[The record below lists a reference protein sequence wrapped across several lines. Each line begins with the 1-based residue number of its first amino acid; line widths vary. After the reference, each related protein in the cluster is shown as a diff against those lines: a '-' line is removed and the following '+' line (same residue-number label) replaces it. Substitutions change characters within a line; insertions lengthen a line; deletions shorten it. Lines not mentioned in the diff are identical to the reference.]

1 MTHKTKGIVLRTIKY
16 GETSIITTVYT
27 ELFGLQTY
35 IVKGV
40 RQSTKKAQSKANYF
54 QPGAILDMIVYH
66 NELKNLQFIKEYQ
79 WSYLYQQV
87 LFDVV
92 KNAVAQYM
100 AEMLLHSIKQP
111 ETNADLFY
119 YVEETFVGLDKTNET
134 ISANLPL
141 FFTLQL
147 AKSLGFQIQGI
158 FTNESP
164 VLDLQEGMFVMEIP
178 FHPHYVTGLTADM
191 LSKLNRVSTFSGL
204 EKIALGRN
212 TRKELLLVLHHYMSL
227 HVPDFGELKSLP
239 VLQEVLS

>member
-27 ELFGLQTY
+27 ELFGMQTY

-54 QPGAILDMIVYH
+54 QPGAMLDMIVYH

-92 KNAVAQYM
+92 KNAVAQYI
-100 AEMLLHSIKQP
+100 AEVLLHSIKQP
-111 ETNADLFY
+111 EANADLFY
-119 YVEETFVGLDKTNET
+119 FVEETLMELDKTNET

-141 FFTLQL
+141 YFTLQL
-147 AKSLGFQIQGI
+147 AKSLGFQIQGS
-158 FTNESP
+158 FNNESP
-164 VLDLQEGMFVMEIP
+164 VLDLQEGMFVTGIP
-178 FHPHYVTGLTADM
+178 FHPHYVTGHTADT
-191 LSKLNRVSTFSGL
+191 LSQLNRVSTFLGL
-204 EKIALGRN
+204 EKIALSRN
-212 TRKELLLVLHHYMSL
+212 ARQELLSVLHHYMNL
-227 HVPDFGELKSLP
+227 HVPDFAELKSLP
-239 VLQEVLS
+239 VLQEVLR